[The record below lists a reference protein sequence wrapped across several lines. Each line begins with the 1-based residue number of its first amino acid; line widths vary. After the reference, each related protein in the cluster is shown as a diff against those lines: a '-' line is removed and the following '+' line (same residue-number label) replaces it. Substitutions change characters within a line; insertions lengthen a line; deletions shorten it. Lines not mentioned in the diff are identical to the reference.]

1 VRTEEAV
8 AWGERALKLAQ
19 ELGDTEIAAHALA
32 TIGAG
37 QEDYAKLEQSLEL
50 ARGAGAAEQVGRAYY
65 RLAETALAHRRYPLA
80 HGFADAGIAYC
91 SNRGIELYRL
101 YLLAYRARLELDQ
114 GQWARAADTAEA
126 VLRIPRT
133 STTPRIVSLVVLGLI
148 RARRGEPGSREA
160 LDEAWELA
168 EPTSEL
174 PRLGPVAV
182 ARAESAWLAG
192 DRERVGSAS
201 EGALQLAV
209 DRQSPWLIG
218 ELAAWRRRSG
228 LDAHAVPAEAEPYA
242 RELAGRHESAAER
255 WLELGCPYEAALA
268 LVYADEDEQIER
280 ALSEF
285 GRLGAQPAWAI
296 VARRLRERGRPVP
309 RGPRATTRANPANLT
324 VRELEVLEHVAQG
337 LRNAEV
343 AERLFV
349 SEKTVDHHMSAIFRK
364 LDVHTRGEASAK
376 AARLGLVRHDG

>member
-1 VRTEEAV
+1 MESEAAGRDAVALLERLPRGRELALAYANLAGNCVDAVRTEEAV

-160 LDEAWELA
+160 LDEAA
-168 EPTSEL
+168 AARAGGGRQGRVRMARGRSRAGGFGIGGRATARRRS
-174 PRLGPVAV
+174 PVAV
-182 ARAESAWLAG
+182 AHWRACG
-192 DRERVGSAS
+192 M
-201 EGALQLAV
+201 
-209 DRQSPWLIG
+209 
-218 ELAAWRRRSG
+218 
-228 LDAHAVPAEAEPYA
+228 
-242 RELAGRHESAAER
+242 
-255 WLELGCPYEAALA
+255 EAA
-268 LVYADEDEQIER
+268 IR
-280 ALSEF
+280 A
-285 GRLGAQPAWAI
+285 RC
-296 VARRLRERGRPVP
+296 ARCPG
-309 RGPRATTRANPANLT
+309 G
-324 VRELEVLEHVAQG
+324 G
-337 LRNAEV
+337 
-343 AERLFV
+343 
-349 SEKTVDHHMSAIFRK
+349 
-364 LDVHTRGEASAK
+364 
-376 AARLGLVRHDG
+376 